1 STSAFLSY
9 YRIKANNPRPPLPL
23 PQLLPMAG
31 GVIGPP
37 GVSKSTRSQRSISS
51 RISTHSPM
59 HLAPATPRKRAVSAV
74 PHCKKCFI
82 EQLIDFDDAMMKC
95 VEDVAA
101 VRASSDCRHEPC
113 QHGGVCTAGSLTCAC
128 PQGFVGDRCEL
139 PDPCQHSPCHPASAC
154 VVNST
159 SWGFQCLCPSGFVGD
174 TCSID
179 VNECLSAPCANGG
192 SCLESSCLGRGRC
205 LPTAAGG
212 FNCRSVMRDFEADTA
227 SIYRSRPACR
237 QSSRNPCN
245 SSYKAGG
252 SPLASER
259 LWPLFQSVGQ
269 GGVELPGPYCQG
281 DTGECANSLGPCS
294 PAGTLRCLRRGPSD
308 RLSSFTCTCKPGFSG
323 PLCHRRVDPCDSVV
337 CLGGGRC
344 VFDSSAGPACLC
356 PPGRAGQHCQFIGS
370 ACDESPCRGAA
381 STCRQVRLGGGFR
394 CHCQP
399 GLCGPTCAERCPTF
413 AEARNR
419 CREAGCD
426 VLAGDGRCDRRCSG
440 PACDWDGGDCGGL
453 GARPWVNCTAMRL
466 GLAACDSVYA
476 DGECNTVCNTEAC
489 LFDGGD
495 CRDDRLSARAKP
507 DSDPC
512 PYRYC
517 ADHFADGSCD
527 RGCDS
532 PACLLDGGDCAEP
545 AAAPPS
551 QSPAA
556 AAAPQS
562 SSKTSADATAS
573 MWRESQLD
581 KTAASELLELEV
593 AASPAEASEAIRS
606 LTRSLSRN
614 LGTLLRLVQPPVA
627 ATVPGSADASL
638 VRFQLDACLDAKIFS
653 SSSAADANQDASL
666 TDFCYRSANFAA
678 QAVAAGVMS
687 SRLLLPLRLRRVTS
701 VGSGDSQLSAAGSGG
716 GRNRSGGGGGG
727 GGGGVIGLPAA
738 SCAVAA
744 ACLLVLG
751 LLLGFLLSA
760 MRRGGVVAETDGNN
774 EAGRFRGCRRQARV
788 TAPLSLTASPV
799 AGDWHAAS
807 LSGSP
812 LPLHRLQ
819 PHHYQSPAQLPVPRM
834 AYRAQRLALG
844 QQQQQLLLLLLLRV
858 QQLRDRQLQ
867 DRQNRPPAGWQQS
880 GAATT
885 VGGSQER
892 EVRL

>member
-1 STSAFLSY
+1 HPLRSPTAV
-9 YRIKANNPRPPLPL
+9 RIGVRSLRLEPAVPSRWPVQKLRAATGTFVCDCASGWLGLRCEQPAEPVHRIIVSWPRP
-23 PQLLPMAG
+23 LLAD
-31 GVIGPP
+31 
-37 GVSKSTRSQRSISS
+37 SSLADST
-51 RISTHSPM
+51 
-59 HLAPATPRKRAVSAV
+59 AV
-74 PHCKKCFI
+74 
-82 EQLIDFDDAMMKC
+82 
-95 VEDVAA
+95 
-101 VRASSDCRHEPC
+101 
-113 QHGGVCTAGSLTCAC
+113 
-128 PQGFVGDRCEL
+128 
-139 PDPCQHSPCHPASAC
+139 
-154 VVNST
+154 
-159 SWGFQCLCPSGFVGD
+159 
-174 TCSID
+174 
-179 VNECLSAPCANGG
+179 
-192 SCLESSCLGRGRC
+192 
-205 LPTAAGG
+205 
-212 FNCRSVMRDFEADTA
+212 VMRDFEADTA
-227 SIYRSRPACR
+227 SIYRSRPACD
-237 QSSRNPCN
+237 SP
-245 SSYKAGG
+245 AGTLQFQ
-252 SPLASER
+252 PVAVLVSER
-259 LWPLFQSVGQ
+259 RPLFPVGWRRTS
-269 GGVELPGPYCQG
+269 GVPVSTRFSPAVAARS
-281 DTGECANSLGPCS
+281 TARTVKVTRGECANSLGPCS

-399 GLCGPTCAERCPTF
+399 GLCGPTCAGTVP
-413 AEARNR
+413 
-419 CREAGCD
+419 D
-426 VLAGDGRCDRRCSG
+426 VRGGAQPLSRGRLRRDGRCDRRCSG

-495 CRDDRLSARAKP
+495 CRDDRLSAARAKP

-562 SSKTSADATAS
+562 SSKTSADA
-573 MWRESQLD
+573 D
-581 KTAASELLELEV
+581 CFDLLELEV

-638 VRFQLDACLDAKIFS
+638 VRFQLDACLDAKTFS

-701 VGSGDSQLSAAGSGG
+701 VGSAVAAATAE
-716 GRNRSGGGGGG
+716 RRRGGGG
-727 GGGGVIGLPAA
+727 GGGGVIGVSRSGGVGSFLLPA
-738 SCAVAA
+738 AVAA

-788 TAPLSLTASPV
+788 TAVPLSLTASPV
-799 AGDWHAAS
+799 AGDWHGGFSLDGSTASCQPERLSAAAAPAAAAS
-807 LSGSP
+807 LS
-812 LPLHRLQ
+812 
-819 PHHYQSPAQLPVPRM
+819 VT
-834 AYRAQRLALG
+834 
-844 QQQQQLLLLLLLRV
+844 
-858 QQLRDRQLQ
+858 
-867 DRQNRPPAGWQQS
+867 
-880 GAATT
+880 GAASSSYDGLPSSETRFGSVANVCSNNNNCCYCCYVFSSFGTGNCRT
-885 VGGSQER
+885 VRTVPQRAGSRAEPR
-892 EVRL
+892 RLLVEAKKEKYACDTCTLVQ

>member
-1 STSAFLSY
+1 T
-9 YRIKANNPRPPLPL
+9 RCEVPPQSESVSDPCASNQPCLHGGL
-23 PQLLPMAG
+23 CRSFAATGTFVCDCASGWLGLRCEQLLN
-31 GVIGPP
+31 
-37 GVSKSTRSQRSISS
+37 
-51 RISTHSPM
+51 
-59 HLAPATPRKRAVSAV
+59 
-74 PHCKKCFI
+74 
-82 EQLIDFDDAMMKC
+82 
-95 VEDVAA
+95 
-101 VRASSDCRHEPC
+101 PC
-113 QHGGVCTAGSLTCAC
+113 T
-128 PQGFVGDRCEL
+128 
-139 PDPCQHSPCHPASAC
+139 
-154 VVNST
+154 
-159 SWGFQCLCPSGFVGD
+159 
-174 TCSID
+174 
-179 VNECLSAPCANGG
+179 
-192 SCLESSCLGRGRC
+192 ESSCLGRGRC

-212 FNCRSVMRDFEADTA
+212 FNCRCHAGFRGRYCEHLSQPTGLPTVQPE
-227 SIYRSRPACR
+227 
-237 QSSRNPCN
+237 PCN
-245 SSYKAGG
+245 SSRWQSWCLNGG
-252 SPLASER
+252 R
-259 LWPLFQSVGQ
+259 CFQLV
-269 GGVELPGPYCQG
+269 GVELPVCQCRRGFTGSRCQIDVNECEQFGGACLNGGECVDEPGGFRCTCKPGFQGPYCQG

-440 PACDWDGGDCGGL
+440 PACDWDGATAAAWAL
-453 GARPWVNCTAMRL
+453 GRGL

-638 VRFQLDACLDAKIFS
+638 VRFQLDACLDAKTFS

-727 GGGGVIGLPAA
+727 GAAAFLLPA
-738 SCAVAA
+738 AVAA

-799 AGDWHAAS
+799 AGTGTVDSASMAPPPAAS

-819 PHHYQSPAQLPVPRM
+819 PPHHYQSPAQLPVPRM

-844 QQQQQLLLLLLLRV
+844 
-858 QQLRDRQLQ
+858 
-867 DRQNRPPAGWQQS
+867 
-880 GAATT
+880 
-885 VGGSQER
+885 
-892 EVRL
+892 